1 MYGQGISKTGEMID
15 LGVREEIVEKAGAW
29 YSYEGEKI
37 GQGKENA
44 KIFLE
49 ENPEIAIKIEKQIRE
64 KLGLPIKGETKKSA
78 EAA

>member
-1 MYGQGISKTGEMID
+1 M
-15 LGVREEIVEKAGAW
+15 L
-29 YSYEGEKI
+29 
-37 GQGKENA
+37 